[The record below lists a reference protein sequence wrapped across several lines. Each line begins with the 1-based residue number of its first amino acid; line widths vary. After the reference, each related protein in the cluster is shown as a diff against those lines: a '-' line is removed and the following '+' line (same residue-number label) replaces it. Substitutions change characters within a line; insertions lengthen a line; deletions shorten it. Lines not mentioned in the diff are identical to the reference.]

1 MQRFEVTILGTGSAS
16 PTTKRNPTA
25 QLLNASERFFLIDCG
40 EGTQVQLRKN
50 KLSMHRIDHIFIS
63 HLHGDHYLGLL
74 GLLQSL
80 HLLGRKNPLTLYC
93 FPELKEII
101 DVQNKYS
108 QTVLNYQINYV
119 YTNPK
124 KSEVIFED
132 NKITITSFPLQHR
145 IPCCGFI
152 FREKETGRRIV
163 KEALEQHHVSTA
175 EIYKLRK
182 GINAINDNGVE
193 IDFKL
198 LTKSPDKTRSYAFC
212 SDTCYNED
220 IIQYIM
226 GVDLLYH
233 ESTFLKDMK
242 ERAKATFHSTAE
254 EAALIAQKAGVKKLL
269 LGHFSARYDDVTP
282 FLTEAQSVFENTLLS
297 NEGEKF
303 KI

>member
-101 DVQNKYS
+101 DIQNKHS

-119 YTNPK
+119 FTNPK

-145 IPCCGFI
+145 IPCCGFV
-152 FREKETGRRIV
+152 FHEKEVGRRIV
-163 KEALEQHHVSTA
+163 KEALEKHQVSTSQ
-175 EIYKLRK
+175 IHKLRQ

-220 IIQYIM
+220 IIQYIKN
-226 GVDLLYH
+226 VDLLYH

-242 ERAKATFHSTAE
+242 DRAKATFHSTAE
-254 EAALIAQKAGVKKLL
+254 EAALIAQKAGVKQLL

-282 FLTEAQSVFENTLLS
+282 FLEEAQSVFENTLLS